1 MLHNR
6 IKKIVFIVISPYI
19 NKSKITMPQTKAV
32 CKKCVNI
39 QIAESLHHVF
49 LTKAR
54 QRIEKKQ
61 NTLII
66 SGTFS

>member
-1 MLHNR
+1 M
-6 IKKIVFIVISPYI
+6 S
-19 NKSKITMPQTKAV
+19 QTKAV
-32 CKKCVNI
+32 CKKCVNT
-39 QIAESLHHVF
+39 QITEFLHHIF

-66 SGTFS
+66 TGTFS

>member
-1 MLHNR
+1 M
-6 IKKIVFIVISPYI
+6 S
-19 NKSKITMPQTKAV
+19 QTKAV

-39 QIAESLHHVF
+39 QITEFLHHIF